1 MEANEIAFLILSVG
15 AFMVLAGTLA
25 WASHV
30 APGNDLGKS
39 G

>member
-1 MEANEIAFLILSVG
+1 METIEIAFLIMSIG
-15 AFMVLAGTLA
+15 AFLVLAVTLA

-39 G
+39 E